1 MADIK
6 VYLNNIK
13 DAIFGKD
20 VRGSIHDGIDAINN
34 EVENT
39 TNRQV
44 VLENTF
50 DQLIINAGNSN
61 AENVAAR
68 VKSDGTTYE
77 TIGKRMDD
85 VDSQLEHIEKK
96 KITTL
101 SLQEY
106 DQYAAEGDYSLA
118 FNKAMEDLP
127 TNGGE
132 IIIPVGSYD
141 FRTDI
146 TLNKSV
152 TISGNGFMSIIN
164 FYGSIITDN
173 DTSHKLILKNLKLI
187 ENNDTDLLCIN
198 KTWTGEAN
206 SSFDIENVWFHHRG
220 TGSLLAIYGAR
231 ESNISKCRFTSS
243 NKDGV
248 IGIDFCGDDIGGAM
262 NISVSQCIFSGLKIG
277 LQSVGDNL
285 IYLAGIRILNNI
297 FIGVKYGV
305 YVTNSDYIAIDY
317 NMFDFN
323 DYPIRI
329 TNVPNTKI
337 RGNYIFSN
345 LDNSNIIE
353 VWNNTQNTERKWI
366 DISHNHIFSGAT
378 TPGDGIVLIADNST
392 LGYGHICSNTMYS
405 LSTGVRLQGNNN
417 GKCMRFKIFDNIARN
432 MNTFI
437 NIDSYCINN
446 EIYNNFVESEVIT
459 FWINAHT
466 SNIATNN
473 NRHGYKYSNNR
484 GKIVASGDS
493 STQVFKAPH
502 SLIST
507 PSWGIAT
514 KGSQNAIGMSM
525 SYDSENVIFIFE
537 TPPPAGTNNVVINW
551 EVQI

>member
-1 MADIK
+1 MSELIYNKTNWKDDETTPINARN
-6 VYLNNIK
+6 LNNLE
-13 DAIFGKD
+13 
-20 VRGSIHDGIDAINN
+20 DGIEYIYHKWDEIISDATTGDHAAELIDARNGKGGTN
-34 EVENT
+34 KTLGQRLDKFDEQFNT
-39 TNRQV
+39 
-44 VLENTF
+44 
-50 DQLIINAGNSN
+50 I
-61 AENVAAR
+61 
-68 VKSDGTTYE
+68 K
-77 TIGKRMDD
+77 
-85 VDSQLEHIEKK
+85 HK

-106 DQYAAEGDYSLA
+106 EEYATEGDYSLA

-187 ENNDTDLLCIN
+187 ENNDADLVYIN
-198 KTWTGEAN
+198 KKWVGAGN
-206 SSFDIENVWFHHRG
+206 SSFSIENVWFHHNANG
-220 TGSLLAIYGAR
+220 TLLKLYGAR
-231 ESNISKCRFTSS
+231 ESNITNCRFTSS
-243 NKDGV
+243 NKEGSV
-248 IGIDFCGDDIGGAM
+248 AIYLEGDSLGGAM
-262 NISVSQCIFSGLKIG
+262 NISISQCIFYDIKIG
-277 LQSVGDNL
+277 IQTIGEDL

-305 YVTNSDYIAIDY
+305 YANNSDYISIDY

-337 RGNYIFSN
+337 RGNYLFSN
-345 LDNSNIIE
+345 VDNSNIIE
-353 VWNNTQNTERKWI
+353 IHSNTPSTERKWF
-366 DISHNHIFSGAT
+366 DISHNHMFSGAT
-378 TPGDGIVLIADNST
+378 NPGDGIVLIGSNSST
-392 LGYGHICSNTMYS
+392 LSHGHISSNTLYA
-405 LSTGVRLQGNNN
+405 LETGIRLQGEGA
-417 GKCMRFKIFDNIARN
+417 GKCMRIKIFDNIARN

-437 NIDSYCINN
+437 NIDSSCINN
-446 EIYNNFVESEVIT
+446 EIYNNFVESEVTT
-459 FWINAHT
+459 FLINGHA
-466 SNIATNN
+466 SNIAANGN
-473 NRHGYKYSNNR
+473 KHGSKFSNKR
-484 GKIVASGDS
+484 GKIVASGDGTS
-493 STQVFKAPH
+493 QVFKAPH

-507 PSWGIAT
+507 PSWGMAT
-514 KGSQNAIGMSM
+514 KGSQNNIGMSM
-525 SYDSENVIFIFE
+525 SYDNENVIFIFE
-537 TPPPAGTNNVVINW
+537 TPPAAGTNNVVINW